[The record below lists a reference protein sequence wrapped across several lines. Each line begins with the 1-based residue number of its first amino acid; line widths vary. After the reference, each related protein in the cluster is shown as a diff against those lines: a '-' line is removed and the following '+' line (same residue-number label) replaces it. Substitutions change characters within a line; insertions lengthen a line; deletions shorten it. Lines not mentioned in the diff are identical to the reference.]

1 MGGEKRYI
9 ADTDNTLEMF
19 GYKEKHKNMMADG
32 EDMGLSEG
40 FFFLIEDT
48 STCVY
53 TDGNDPDKEKD

>member
-40 FFFLIEDT
+40 FFFFDRG
-48 STCVY
+48 Y
-53 TDGNDPDKEKD
+53 